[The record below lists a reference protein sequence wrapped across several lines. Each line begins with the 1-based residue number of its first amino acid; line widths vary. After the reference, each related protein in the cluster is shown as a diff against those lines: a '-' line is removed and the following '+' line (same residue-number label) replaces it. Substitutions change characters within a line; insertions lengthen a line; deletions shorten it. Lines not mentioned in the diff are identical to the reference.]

1 MDIDYILQYGLD
13 FILNFGPKLLG
24 AIIVLFVGFWAS
36 NFLTRLLVKLMNAR
50 EVDASLV
57 SFTKSFIRIALKILV
72 VITVMGMV
80 GIAMTSFIAILG
92 AAGLAVG
99 FALQGSLS
107 NFASGVMLIIFRPI
121 KVGDFIEG
129 GGMSGSVTEIGIFVT
144 ILTTPDNKVIYVP
157 NAKLTSD
164 NIVNYSANNTRRVDL
179 TFGIGYSDD
188 IDKAK
193 KVIGYVLYSNSKILT
208 DPAPTV
214 QVNELADSSVNFV
227 VRPWVKSDDYWTV
240 YWELTEAMKKK
251 FDENKIEI
259 PYPQRDVHLHQN

>member
-1 MDIDYILQYGLD
+1 MQEFLD
-13 FILNFGPKLLG
+13 FIVSYLTEYGLKIIGAVAILVIGLWLAKLITKTFNKTL
-24 AIIVLFVGFWAS
+24 I
-36 NFLTRLLVKLMNAR
+36 KR
-50 EVDASLV
+50 EVDDTLVKFFTAIVRILLIIFVVLAAIDQVGIETTSLV
-57 SFTKSFIRIALKILV
+57 
-72 VITVMGMV
+72 
-80 GIAMTSFIAILG
+80 AILG